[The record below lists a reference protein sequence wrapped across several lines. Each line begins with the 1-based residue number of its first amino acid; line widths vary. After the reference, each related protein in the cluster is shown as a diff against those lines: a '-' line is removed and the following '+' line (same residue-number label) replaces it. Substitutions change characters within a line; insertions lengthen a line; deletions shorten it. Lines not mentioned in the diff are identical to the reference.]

1 VVVINNLSWFPLLAR
16 LIFWLVM
23 LVMTAL
29 FLVPQ
34 EFVSGVIFDWWDKAQ
49 HALAFGV
56 LMLLG
61 FIAYS
66 MHFWRV
72 AIGLILYGTIIEI
85 IQSWTGWRQ
94 GDVMDALAD
103 TVGVLVIALLIHGY
117 QNHCIRHEH

>member
-1 VVVINNLSWFPLLAR
+1 MNNSSWFDLLAR
-16 LIFWLVM
+16 LIFWLIM

-34 EFVSGVIFDWWDKAQ
+34 EFVSGAIFDWWDKAQ

-61 FIAYS
+61 FVAYPKY
-66 MHFWRV
+66 FWRI
-72 AIGLILYGTIIEI
+72 AMSLIVYGAVIEV

-94 GDVMDALAD
+94 GDVMDVLAD
-103 TVGVLVIALLIHGY
+103 AVGVLLMGLLIKAY
-117 QNHCIRHEH
+117 QSNWAGRSNQS